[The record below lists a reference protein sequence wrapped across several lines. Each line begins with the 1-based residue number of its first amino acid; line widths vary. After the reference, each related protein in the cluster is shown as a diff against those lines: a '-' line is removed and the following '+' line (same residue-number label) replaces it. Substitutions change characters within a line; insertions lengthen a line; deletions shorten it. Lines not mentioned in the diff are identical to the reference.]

1 MRAASGERLCVPWAT
16 MRHVVRGTCALLAI
30 FAVAT
35 SAAGAYKVSPIK
47 TSTGRLDTAFIYV
60 DWGSPEL
67 DAIQF
72 ERMQAAGAKFVRINA
87 VWSSIAPSGTTMPTN
102 FHPTDPADPLYNWS
116 QLDTLVGEAT
126 TAGLQPILTL
136 LSAPVWAQG
145 TASTHPAT
153 PGGYKPNAARFAAFA
168 TAAATRYSGS
178 FESFPRVRYWA
189 IWNEPNLKR
198 YLSPQ
203 MTGKKAVG
211 YLTYRALLNAGAAAI
226 HNAASG
232 NVVIAGETSPFGGP
246 ASTRAR
252 PLTFMEKVLCV
263 SEKNVKKVSKK
274 KVTHVW
280 TYKSACKTRVQF
292 DVWSQHP
299 YTEGGPS
306 VKAYSHGDV
315 PLGNMSDMLA
325 VLNTAIRAN
334 HVVASSAR
342 LWVTEFSW
350 DSTPPDPKG
359 VPMQLEARWVSQ
371 ALYQSWSTG
380 VSLFTWFLVRDQPFP
395 TSYYQSGLY
404 TYSKSNPEDV
414 SLDKAKPALTA
425 FRFPFVALALPKS
438 KTSITIWGRT
448 PGSKA
453 GKVKIQRKSGSAW
466 KLAKTLNANRY
477 GIFQARVRKPPAKTK
492 TVYLRARLA
501 DGSDVSVSFSLVAPK
516 KLWKGCA
523 FGTGCYQNTP
533 SK

>member
-1 MRAASGERLCVPWAT
+1 

-47 TSTGRLDTAFIYV
+47 TSTGRLDTGFIYV
-60 DWGSPEL
+60 SWGSPEF

-87 VWSSIAPSGTTMPTN
+87 DWSSIAPSGTTMPTD

-116 QLDTLVGEAT
+116 TLDTLVRAAT
-126 TAGLQPILTL
+126 TAGLQPILSL
-136 LSAPVWAQG
+136 LFAPVWAQG
-145 TASTHPAT
+145 TASTRPAT
-153 PGGYKPNAARFAAFA
+153 PGGYKPNAAQFANFA

-178 FESFPRVRYWA
+178 FDDLPRVRYWA

-203 MTGKKAVG
+203 VTGKKAVA
-211 YLTYRALLNAGAAAI
+211 YLSYRALLNAGAAAI

-263 SEKNVKKVSKK
+263 SEKRVKKVSKK
-274 KVTHVW
+274 KVTYVW
-280 TYKSACKTRVQF
+280 TYKSACTTRVQF

-306 VKAYSHGDV
+306 VKAHFRGDV

-334 HVVASSAR
+334 HVAAGSGAR

-350 DSTPPDPKG
+350 DSNPPDPKG
-359 VPMQLEARWVSQ
+359 VPMQLEARWVSE
-371 ALYQSWSTG
+371 ALYRSWSGG
-380 VSLFTWFLVRDQPFP
+380 VSLFTWFLVRDQPFTP

-404 TYSKSNPEDV
+404 TISKSNPDDV

-425 FRFPFVALALPKS
+425 FRFPFVAFPRS
-438 KTSITIWGRT
+438 KTSISVWGRT
-448 PGSKA
+448 PESIA
-453 GKVKIQRKSGSAW
+453 GGVQIQRKSGSTW
-466 KLAKTLNANRY
+466 KLVKKLNANRY
-477 GIFQARVRKPPAKTK
+477 GIFQAQIPKPAKT
-492 TVYLRARLA
+492 TYLRARLA
-501 DGSDVSVSFSLVAPK
+501 DGSDISVPFSLVAPK
-516 KLWKGCA
+516 KVWKGCA
-523 FGTGCYQNTP
+523 FGSGCHQNTP

>member
-1 MRAASGERLCVPWAT
+1 
-16 MRHVVRGTCALLAI
+16 MRHVFRGACALLAI

-35 SAAGAYKVSPIK
+35 SAAGANKVSPLK
-47 TSTGRLDTAFIYV
+47 TSTGRLDTGFIYTP
-60 DWGSPEL
+60 WGSPEL

-72 ERMQAAGAKFVRINA
+72 ERMRAAGAKFVRINA
-87 VWSSIAPSGTTMPTN
+87 VWSAIAPTGKTMPTA
-102 FHPTDPADPLYNWS
+102 FHPTDPADPLYNWAY
-116 QLDTLVGEAT
+116 LDTLVGEAT
-126 TAGLQPILTL
+126 TAGLQPILAL
-136 LSAPVWAQG
+136 LSAPVWAEG
-145 TASTHPAT
+145 TASTRPAT
-153 PGGYKPNAARFAAFA
+153 AGGYKPNAAQFAKFA

-178 FESFPRVRYWA
+178 FESLPRVRYWA
-189 IWNEPNLKR
+189 IWNEPNLSR

-203 MTGKKAVG
+203 MTGKKVVG
-211 YLTYRALLNAGAAAI
+211 YLTYRALVNAGAAAI

-246 ASTRAR
+246 ASTRTR

-263 SEKNVKKVSKK
+263 SEKLVKKVSKK

-299 YTEGGPS
+299 YTEGGPTT
-306 VKAYSHGDV
+306 KAYSHGDV

-334 HVVASSAR
+334 HVAASSAR

-350 DSTPPDPKG
+350 DSNPPDPKG
-359 VPMQLEARWVSQ
+359 VSPQLESRWVSE
-371 ALYQSWSTG
+371 ALYRAWSTG
-380 VSLFTWFLVRDQPFP
+380 VSFFTWFLVRDQPFKP
-395 TSYYQSGLY
+395 GSYYQSGLY
-404 TYSKSNPEDV
+404 TISKSKPADV
-414 SLDKAKPALTA
+414 TLDKAKAALTA
-425 FRFPFVALALPKS
+425 FRFPFVAFPLS

-453 GKVKIQRKSGSAW
+453 GRVQIQRKSGSAW
-466 KLAKTLNANRY
+466 KLVTTLNANRY

-523 FGTGCYQNTP
+523 FGSGCYQNTP
-533 SK
+533 SKKK

>member
-1 MRAASGERLCVPWAT
+1 
-16 MRHVVRGTCALLAI
+16 MRHVARGTCALLAI

-35 SAAGAYKVSPIK
+35 SAAGAYKVSPVK

-60 DWGSPEL
+60 SWGSPEL

-72 ERMQAAGAKFVRINA
+72 QRMRAAGAKFVRINA
-87 VWSSIAPSGTTMPTN
+87 VWAGIAPPGKTMPAD

-116 QLDTLVGEAT
+116 YLDTLVGEAT

-145 TASTHPAT
+145 TASTRPAT
-153 PGGYKPNAARFAAFA
+153 PGGYKPNAAQFANFA

-178 FESFPRVRYWA
+178 FESLPRVRYWA
-189 IWNEPNLKR
+189 IWNEPNLSR

-203 MTGKKAVG
+203 MKGKTPVA
-211 YLTYRALLNAGAAAI
+211 YLSYRALLNAGAAAI
-226 HNAASG
+226 HNAAFG

-246 ASTRAR
+246 ASSRAR

-263 SEKNVKKVSKK
+263 SEKRVKKVLKR

-306 VKAYSHGDV
+306 VTARFRGDV

-334 HVVASSAR
+334 HVAAGSGAR

-350 DSTPPDPKG
+350 DSNPPDPKG
-359 VPMQLEARWVSQ
+359 VPAQLEARWVSQ
-371 ALYQSWSTG
+371 ALYQSWRTG
-380 VSLFTWFLVRDQPFP
+380 VSLFAWFLVRDQPMSNSF
-395 TSYYQSGLY
+395 YQSGLY
-404 TYSKSNPEDV
+404 TISKSNPANV
-414 SLDKAKPALTA
+414 TLDKAKPALTA
-425 FRFPFVALALPKS
+425 FRFPFVALPTS
-438 KTSITIWGRT
+438 KTSISVWGRT

-453 GKVKIQRKSGSAW
+453 GKVQIQRNSGGAW
-466 KLAKTLNANRY
+466 KLVKTLNANRY
-477 GIFQARVRKPPAKTK
+477 GIFQARIPRPAKT
-492 TVYLRARLA
+492 TYLRARLA
-501 DGSDVSVSFSLVAPK
+501 NGSDISVAFSLVAPK
-516 KLWKGCA
+516 KVWTGCA
-523 FGTGCYQNTP
+523 FGSGCYLNTP
-533 SK
+533 SR